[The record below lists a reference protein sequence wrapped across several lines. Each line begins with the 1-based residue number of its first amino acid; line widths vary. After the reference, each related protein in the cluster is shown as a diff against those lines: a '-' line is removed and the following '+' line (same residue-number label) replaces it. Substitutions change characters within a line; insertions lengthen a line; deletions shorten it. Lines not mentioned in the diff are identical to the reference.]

1 MPAYAQYRISE
12 KKCATCSY
20 WGGQREIQLVH
31 YKPMYI
37 KAFAGNSTC
46 LAMHCPS
53 STLLENGVKTSCE
66 PSAAAYVAAAPPQSR
81 NARK

>member
-20 WGGQREIQLVH
+20 WGGQREIQLVQ

-37 KAFAGNSTC
+37 KAFAGDSTC
-46 LAMHCPS
+46 LANK
-53 STLLENGVKTSCE
+53 E
-66 PSAAAYVAAAPPQSR
+66 R
-81 NARK
+81 RKRAVDFCLSWRQWEKID